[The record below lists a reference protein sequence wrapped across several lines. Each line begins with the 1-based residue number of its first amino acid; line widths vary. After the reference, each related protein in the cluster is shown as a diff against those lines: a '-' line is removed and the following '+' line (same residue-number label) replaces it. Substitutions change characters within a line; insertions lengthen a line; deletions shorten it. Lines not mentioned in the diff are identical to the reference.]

1 MKDSSADAGDT
12 GWIPS
17 PGKPVTTT
25 EPVLSSPGAATGEVS
40 AVRRV
45 HTTTREE
52 PLLAMTTEEPTQQG
66 RHGTAQNKQVKK
78 FFFKFYFII

>member
-40 AVRRV
+40 AMRRV

-52 PLLAMTTEEPTQQG
+52 PPSSHDDRGAHTARETQ
-66 RHGTAQNKQVKK
+66 HSPK
-78 FFFKFYFII
+78 